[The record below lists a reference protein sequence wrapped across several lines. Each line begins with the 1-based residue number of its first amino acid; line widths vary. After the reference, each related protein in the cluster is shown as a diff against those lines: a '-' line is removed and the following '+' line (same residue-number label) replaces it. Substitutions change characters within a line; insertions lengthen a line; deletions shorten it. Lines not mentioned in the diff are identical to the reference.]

1 MGTEVYCG
9 TIFEKKAGASIDTNR
24 WFAPPSTGGNGIGGY
39 VYHDLAELF
48 PMADGTPTKDSP
60 DYDPTNPANKRDPR
74 FMFTV
79 TYDGCIMKSNMQDT
93 EINISVEHNRTLS
106 IEGLRQ
112 GIIHI
117 NS

>member
-1 MGTEVYCG
+1 
-9 TIFEKKAGASIDTNR
+9 
-24 WFAPPSTGGNGIGGY
+24 
-39 VYHDLAELF
+39 
-48 PMADGTPTKDSP
+48 MAHRLRIVS
-60 DYDPTNPANKRDPR
+60 YDPTNPANKRDPR

-93 EINISVEHNRTLS
+93 EINISVGTQQDAIYR
-106 IEGLRQ
+106 GLRQ

>member
-1 MGTEVYCG
+1 MWYNFLKESRELAFQLMYGLLL
-9 TIFEKKAGASIDTNR
+9 
-24 WFAPPSTGGNGIGGY
+24 PSTEGGNGIGGY

-48 PMADGTPTKDSP
+48 SQWQMAHRLRIVQIMTLQIL
-60 DYDPTNPANKRDPR
+60 ANKRDPR

-93 EINISVEHNRTLS
+93 EINISVGTQQDAIYRGT
-106 IEGLRQ
+106 RQ